1 MSRIGKKNIIIP
13 KGVTVQIAENTVTV
27 QGPKGQDVLV
37 MHPSVKVEEAE
48 SVLAVSVKNPDEKQ
62 DRALWGL
69 HRALLA
75 NIIQGVTRGFEKK
88 LEMIGVGYKAA
99 LKDKSLVLELG
110 FSHPVEVVLPEGISC
125 TVEKNII
132 TLSGINKQLVGEI
145 AAQIRRLRKP
155 EPYKGKGI
163 RYAGEFVR
171 RKAGKATKTA
181 GAK

>member
-1 MSRIGKKNIIIP
+1 MSRIVKKNIIIP

-48 SVLAVSVKNPDEKQ
+48 SVLAVSV
-62 DRALWGL
+62 
-69 HRALLA
+69 
-75 NIIQGVTRGFEKK
+75 
-88 LEMIGVGYKAA
+88 
-99 LKDKSLVLELG
+99 
-110 FSHPVEVVLPEGISC
+110 
-125 TVEKNII
+125 
-132 TLSGINKQLVGEI
+132 INKQLVGEI

-181 GAK
+181 GA